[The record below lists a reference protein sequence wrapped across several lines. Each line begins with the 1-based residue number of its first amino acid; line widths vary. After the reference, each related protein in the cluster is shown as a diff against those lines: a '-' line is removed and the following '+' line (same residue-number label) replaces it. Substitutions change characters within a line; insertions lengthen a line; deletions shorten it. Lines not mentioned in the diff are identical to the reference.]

1 MRHGLTHEQYFT
13 QSSSAAPDTR
23 TAMMGISPNSGNI
36 NMDGPLGSKREKSS
50 NSSPARA
57 GRAEVD
63 NSRGSHGF
71 RVNSESI
78 PGLEGGME
86 VEDNLLTALE
96 VVTLLVRH
104 EPSDDAGIR

>member
-1 MRHGLTHEQYFT
+1 MRHGLTHEQSFAH
-13 QSSSAAPDTR
+13 SSSAASDTR

-36 NMDGPLGSKREKSS
+36 NTDGPSGKREKSS

-71 RVNSESI
+71 RVNSESV
-78 PGLEGGME
+78 PGLEHGME
-86 VEDNLLTALE
+86 VEDTLLTALE

-104 EPSDDAGIR
+104 EPSDDAGVR